1 MYSCAHCRKYS
12 LKMVAGIVLI
22 YLAAKS
28 PELNYLGFVVSVIL
42 RMRKL
47 AASQYWDDCVRRE
60 DDTEL

>member
-1 MYSCAHCRKYS
+1 
-12 LKMVAGIVLI
+12 MVAGIVLI